1 MNNISKLRLLNNL
14 GISELADKCKVTSSY
29 ITKLEKGNAKISPTM
44 MKKLK
49 NVFNCSELEILS
61 NESDIDIEGNDVTF
75 ANNKNISIHR
85 WYPYIEGFS
94 QGFVDEI
101 LDKFPEDTLVYDPFN
116 GSGTTT
122 LVCSYRGVKSIG
134 TEVNP
139 LMRFVANTKVNTV
152 KSILENNKIDLIEKF
167 ISTIDTNIENIEID
181 INKYIN
187 SCYINSDFFAEDI
200 LKQIAMIKRYIIDIE
215 DKDIADIGRLA
226 LAAICVECSNMIRSV
241 DLRRRKGKEFD
252 RIPKNVLE
260 RFKDQLILMKNDIN
274 QYSSNKI
281 ESMSIIGNN
290 AKNTNQDYK
299 GKVDLIITSPPYVN
313 GTNYFRNTKLELW
326 ILDFIKKESDLKD
339 LRGDAMTAGINN
351 VSNRKDDIIKFD
363 FVEKYALQLDDLSP
377 DKRIPK
383 LIRAYFSDIDSVF
396 KNFYNILK
404 QNGIIY
410 FDIGDSQ
417 YYNVHIPVDIIIQKI
432 AEINGFNTK
441 LVNIARNRRSKNGML
456 LTQKVIVF
464 EKVAKKNT
472 EDSVFVSV
480 TGNINEKTK
489 KFYDK
494 AMSFMKDLPYMKE
507 PYNKRNWGSEWHSL
521 CSYHG
526 KLKPAIAHWLVKYF
540 TKEGDI
546 IIDPLSGV
554 GTIPFESCMQG
565 RIGIGNDLSKLAYV
579 VSKSKVNR
587 PNREDVDIC
596 IDELEKYINKNKV
609 SYDEKDMPYKDFG
622 FNKNVPEYFHKDT
635 YEELLVA
642 RKYFIEKK
650 ELTPSECVVLSS
662 LLHVLHGNR
671 PYALSRNSHPLTP
684 YAPTGEFKY
693 KNVINHIKN
702 KVDLIY
708 KKIKDLDNENLQL
721 QLDEV
726 AMTLC
731 EDISKEMNKCTDN
744 EDSWRQ
750 YVKGKVI
757 LGDALKL
764 DQHIDIKA
772 DAVICSPPFAA
783 SIKFYVQNWMRLWF
797 AGWEPQDFKDAEA
810 VFLES
815 LQKKDIEIYD
825 KFFSMCS
832 NILKKDGKVILHLGK
847 SDKCNMA
854 KELSRIADPYFYT
867 VLSAD
872 EDVCNIEKHGIK
884 DKGATTHHQYLF
896 LQKR

>member
-1 MNNISKLRLLNNL
+1 
-14 GISELADKCKVTSSY
+14 
-29 ITKLEKGNAKISPTM
+29 

-49 NVFNCSELEILS
+49 KIFNCSELEILS

-101 LDKFPEDTLVYDPFN
+101 LDKFNKDILVYDPFN

-122 LVCSYRGVKSIG
+122 LTCSYRGVKSIG

-152 KSILENNKIDLIEKF
+152 KSILDNNKIDLIKKF
-167 ISTIDTNIENIEID
+167 IDGLELSFDDINID
-181 INKYIN
+181 INQYIN
-187 SCYINSDFFAEDI
+187 SCYIDSDFFTEDA
-200 LKQIAMIKRYIIDIE
+200 LKQIAYIKKYISTIKDE
-215 DKDIADIGRLA
+215 DVINIARLA

-252 RIPKNVLE
+252 RVPKNVLKRYKE
-260 RFKDQLILMKNDIN
+260 QLILMKNDII
-274 QYSSNKI
+274 QYSSKNIEPMKI
-281 ESMSIIGNN
+281 VGNN
-290 AKNTNQDYK
+290 AKHINQEYK

-326 ILDFIKKESDLKD
+326 ILDLIQNEKDLKE

-351 VSNRKDDIIKFD
+351 VSNRKDDILEFD
-363 FVEKYALQLDDLSP
+363 FVEKYALQLDKLSP

-383 LIRAYFSDIDSVF
+383 LIRAYFSDIDSIF

-417 YYNVHIPVDIIIQKI
+417 YYNVHIPVDSIIQQI
-432 AEINGFNTK
+432 AEMNGFSTK

-472 EDSVFVSV
+472 EDNVVV
-480 TGNINEKTK
+480 NIAENINEKTQQ
-489 KFYDK
+489 FYEN
-494 AMSFMKDLPYMKE
+494 AMNFMRDLPYMKP

-546 IIDPLSGV
+546 VIDPLSGV
-554 GTIPFESCMQG
+554 GTIPFEACLQG

-587 PNREDVDIC
+587 PNKKDVDLC
-596 IDELEKYINKNKV
+596 LTELEEYINLNKV
-609 SYDEKDMPYKDFG
+609 SYDETDVPYKDFG
-622 FNKNVPEYFHKDT
+622 FNKNIPEYFHKDT
-635 YEELLVA
+635 YEELLAA
-642 RKYFIEKK
+642 RKYFSQKK
-650 ELTPSECVVLSS
+650 QLTPSECVVLSS

-684 YAPTGEFKY
+684 YAPTGEFIY
-693 KNVINHIKN
+693 KNVVTHIRN

-708 KKIKDLDNENLQL
+708 KKVKDLSDESMQL
-721 QLDEV
+721 QLAEI

-731 EDISKEMNKCTDN
+731 EDIDEKNDN
-744 EDSWRQ
+744 EDSWSK
-750 YVKGKVI
+750 YIKGEVI
-757 LGDALKL
+757 LGDALNL
-764 DQHIDIKA
+764 DQNLDVKGDII
-772 DAVICSPPFAA
+772 ICSPPFAA

-797 AGWEPQDFKDAEA
+797 AGWEPQDFKDAES

-832 NILKKDGKVILHLGK
+832 NVLKKEGKVILHLGK

-854 KELSRIADPYFYT
+854 EELSRIAAPYFYT

>member
-1 MNNISKLRLLNNL
+1 MNNISKLRLLANL
-14 GISELADKCKVTSSY
+14 GITELAEKCKVTSSY
-29 ITKLEKGNAKISPTM
+29 ITKLEKGNVKISPTM

-49 NVFNCSELEILS
+49 NIFNCSEFEILS

-85 WYPYIEGFS
+85 WYPYVEGFS

-101 LDKFPEDTLVYDPFN
+101 LDKFNKDILVYDPFN

-122 LVCSYRGVKSIG
+122 LACSYRGIKSIG

-152 KSILENNKIDLIEKF
+152 KSILENNKIYLIEEF
-167 ISTIDTNIENIEID
+167 IEKIDINIENIDIN

-187 SCYINSDFFAEDI
+187 SCYIKSDFFTEDS
-200 LKQIAMIKRYIIDIE
+200 LKQIAFIKQYISYLEDDDIIN
-215 DKDIADIGRLA
+215 IARLA
-226 LAAICVECSNMIRSV
+226 LASICVECSNMIRSV

-252 RIPKNVLE
+252 RVPKNVLKRYKE
-260 RFKDQLILMKNDIN
+260 QLTLMKNDID
-274 QYSSNKI
+274 QYSSQRI
-281 ESMSIIGNN
+281 EKMDIIGNN
-290 AKNTNQDYK
+290 AKHINKDFS

-326 ILDFIKKESDLKD
+326 ILDLIQNEEDLKN

-351 VSNRKDDIIKFD
+351 VSNRKDDIKTFD
-363 FVEKYALQLDDLSP
+363 FVEKYASQLDTVSP

-383 LIRAYFSDIDSVF
+383 LIRSYFSDIDSVF
-396 KNFYNILK
+396 KNFYNILRM
-404 QNGIIY
+404 NGIMY

-417 YYNVHIPVDIIIQKI
+417 YYNVHIPVDVIIQKI

-464 EKVAKKNT
+464 EKGAKKNT
-472 EDSVFVSV
+472 ENSIVVNF
-480 TGNINEKTK
+480 TENKNEKTK
-489 KFYDK
+489 EFYK
-494 AMSFMKDLPYMKE
+494 SAVEFMKDLPYMKS

-540 TKEGDI
+540 SKEGDI
-546 IIDPLSGV
+546 VVDPLSGV
-554 GTIPFESCMQG
+554 GTIPFEACMQG

-587 PNREDVDIC
+587 PNRYDVDKC
-596 IDELEKYINKNKV
+596 LCELEKYVNENKV
-609 SYDEKDMPYKDFG
+609 SYDERDIPYKNFG
-622 FNKNVPEYFHKDT
+622 FNKNIPEYFHKDT
-635 YEELLVA
+635 YSELLAA
-642 RKYFIEKK
+642 RRYFIEKK
-650 ELTPSECVVLSS
+650 DLEPSECVVLSS

-684 YAPTGEFKY
+684 YAPTGEFIY
-693 KNVINHIKN
+693 KNVINHVKN
-702 KVDLIY
+702 KIDLIY
-708 KKIKDLDNENLQL
+708 KKINDLDSENVKLDQL
-721 QLDEV
+721 
-726 AMTLC
+726 AMTL
-731 EDISKEMNKCTDN
+731 DIDKNNRTDN
-744 EDSWRQ
+744 IDDGWSQ
-750 YVKGKVI
+750 YVKGSVI
-757 LGDALKL
+757 LGDALEL
-764 DQHIDIKA
+764 DKNINIEA
-772 DAVICSPPFAA
+772 DTIICSPPFAA

-797 AGWEPQDFKDAEA
+797 SGWEPKDFKDAEFM
-810 VFLES
+810 FLES

-825 KFFSMCS
+825 KFFRMCS
-832 NILKKDGKVILHLGK
+832 NILKNNGKVILHLGK
-847 SDKCNMA
+847 SEKCNMA
-854 KELSRIADPYFYT
+854 EELSKIAEPYFYT

-872 EDVCNIEKHGIK
+872 ENVCNIEKHGIK

-896 LQKR
+896 LQKRH